1 MNETKIKGIIIDI
14 DKQVAENW
22 IKWTYTVRSEED
34 GKTHYLSMFI
44 SEKDFENV
52 RLKKES
58 ILSDFKKG
66 DFVVASYTEKGK
78 YKTLVSMEEPIEVT
92 NKQMDVVE
100 IKEKPSNM
108 PIQAQKQDRSDLTQ
122 AERILPNKASEQDLR
137 IFRAQC
143 FNNTCI
149 LFGISFSE
157 LSNEYFNEEIP
168 KKVFIFA
175 KKLYEEGMNS
185 KFLEFR

>member
-66 DFVVASYTEKGK
+66 DFVVAYYTEKGK

-122 AERILPNKASEQDLR
+122 AERILLSQCLNIAST
-137 IFRAQC
+137 I
-143 FNNTCI
+143 
-149 LFGISFSE
+149 ISQS
-157 LSNEYFNEEIP
+157 
-168 KKVFIFA
+168 A
-175 KKLYEEGMNS
+175 EGMNEDYML
-185 KFLEFR
+185 KNLPHKIIKLAKQLHEDIKKDGYL